1 MMIPESTSSRTGSFY
16 QIIYEGE
23 WIKLFITYEPLNY
36 YTFCKKTKKQCLLS
50 ALHND
55 IVLCL
60 KGLKET
66 FYQILRERERERAFV
81 HADRLAHNQRE
92 RVCII
97 TSSKPFLPGCN
108 YTSNGRL
115 S

>member
-66 FYQILRERERERAFV
+66 FYQILREREREREPSYMRTDL
-81 HADRLAHNQRE
+81 HIIRE